1 MLNKK
6 QSVISK
12 IAKLFSN
19 KEILLQHSVLYCRID
34 LYTSKH
40 KLAIEVNEKMH
51 TVRDKRKD
59 NEREE
64 KTRKNWL

>member
-12 IAKLFSN
+12 ITKLFSN
-19 KEILLQHSVLYCRID
+19 KEILLQHSVLYGRID